1 MGIYRG
7 LSDEA
12 VLRRMEELALDER
25 KAIAESIACLG
36 EVERRKLY
44 SDLGYSDIFDYCVSH
59 LRYSIGSAYRRI
71 HSSRAADAHPE
82 ILSDLQA
89 GTLTL
94 CVVALIAP
102 EFRSRNPV
110 ELLAAARG
118 KSKREVES
126 WLAAR
131 RPAQPVPPDRVTVR
145 PPAVEPPPSG
155 AQAGPA
161 PLALEDR
168 ALAPKPPTFEYSF
181 VASADLHQSIERLK
195 NVLWNRFPFG
205 ALDDFLGEVVGEY
218 LSRHDPELKL
228 RAAAPPPVP
237 VQARAG
243 RRVAGRLRDAVWARD
258 GGRCAFVSEDGRRCE
273 CRRGLELDHVVPFS
287 IGGRSDDPANI
298 RLLCREH
305 NQRERRRLLGEG
317 ELALIPRPA
326 RGAAAE
332 VIPKIPPVE
341 NWG

>member
-1 MGIYRG
+1 MRIYRG
-7 LSDEA
+7 LTDEA
-12 VLRRMEELALDER
+12 VLSRMDELALDER
-25 KAIAESIACLG
+25 KAIAESIACLA

-44 SDLGYSDIFDYCVSH
+44 AARGCSDIFDYCVRC

-71 HSSRAADAHPE
+71 HSARAADAHPE

-102 EFRSRNPV
+102 EFRSQDPA

-131 RPAQPVPPDRVTVR
+131 RPAAPVAPDRVTVR
-145 PPAVEPPPSG
+145 PPALEPPPAG
-155 AQAGPA
+155 AA

-168 ALAPKPPTFEYSF
+168 TLTPKPPMFEYSF
-181 VASADLHQSIERLK
+181 VASAGLHQSIERLK

-205 ALDDFLGEVVGEY
+205 TLDDYLAEVVGEY

-228 RAAAPPPVP
+228 RTEPLPLPSVP
-237 VQARAG
+237 VRAG
-243 RRVAGRLRDAVWARD
+243 RRVARRLRDLVWARD
-258 GGRCAFVSEDGRRCE
+258 GGRCSFAGADGRRCE
-273 CRRGLELDHVVPFS
+273 CRRSLELDHVVPFS
-287 IGGRSDDPANI
+287 SGGRSDDPANI

-305 NQRERRRLLGEG
+305 NQHERRRLLGEG
-317 ELALIPRPA
+317 QLGLLR
-326 RGAAAE
+326 
-332 VIPKIPPVE
+332 
-341 NWG
+341 